1 MSYSI
6 GIDFGTYYSTVCL
19 YNNGKFLEFSN
30 GEDSIASSVGYTY
43 DNKLIVGQYCHHL
56 FFRPNRFAVRNIK
69 KVIGLPYDSDFVK
82 ENPDICNMPMIRAE
96 DGTIQFLDKNT
107 GKVHNSSEIMT
118 LLIKA
123 IIEKVEK
130 STNSDVDRVVL
141 TVPIEFGKQQR
152 IAYERALHNAGF
164 DDNQYR
170 LLNEPTAAA
179 ISALYHDIKQDE
191 NFIVIDLAS
200 SCHCTVFQFKN
211 NHLRIVNHNN
221 LNTVSVDSFIHL
233 LMKNVIHKCEEMEY
247 FILPDPSDPNYKRKF
262 NKLYDMCQQAM
273 MELSVCYDVE
283 IYLFDL
289 LDDDDDETCC
299 SISINEFEYILRASI
314 DMMIKFINKTIS
326 KANLTKD
333 DISHVVLC
341 GGVSNSRII
350 HKSINEYFGKCVILP
365 INPVKLIAE
374 GAAIVSEQWKER
386 PSKHTLNINN
396 QEIYID
402 E

>member
-141 TVPIEFGKQQR
+141 TVPIEFGIQQR
-152 IAYERALHNAGF
+152 IAYERAL
-164 DDNQYR
+164 
-170 LLNEPTAAA
+170 LT
-179 ISALYHDIKQDE
+179 
-191 NFIVIDLAS
+191 LAS
-200 SCHCTVFQFKN
+200 SNGALVVW
-211 NHLRIVNHNN
+211 IV
-221 LNTVSVDSFIHL
+221 
-233 LMKNVIHKCEEMEY
+233 
-247 FILPDPSDPNYKRKF
+247 
-262 NKLYDMCQQAM
+262 
-273 MELSVCYDVE
+273 
-283 IYLFDL
+283 
-289 LDDDDDETCC
+289 
-299 SISINEFEYILRASI
+299 
-314 DMMIKFINKTIS
+314 
-326 KANLTKD
+326 
-333 DISHVVLC
+333 
-341 GGVSNSRII
+341 
-350 HKSINEYFGKCVILP
+350 
-365 INPVKLIAE
+365 
-374 GAAIVSEQWKER
+374 
-386 PSKHTLNINN
+386 
-396 QEIYID
+396 
-402 E
+402 